1 MYANQVLNR
10 NANTGLSNI
19 EQQYC
24 QNGRKEIKN
33 HETTE
38 RRKACC
44 QKSGKLQTQLNSSI
58 PITGGGAIFGKEH
71 YSLQIYYWPCLGK
84 LYLT

>member
-33 HETTE
+33 NETTE

-44 QKSGKLQTQLNSSI
+44 QKSG
-58 PITGGGAIFGKEH
+58 E
-71 YSLQIYYWPCLGK
+71 LQI
-84 LYLT
+84 

>member
-19 EQQYC
+19 KQQYC

-44 QKSGKLQTQLNSSI
+44 QKSGKLQI
-58 PITGGGAIFGKEH
+58 
-71 YSLQIYYWPCLGK
+71 
-84 LYLT
+84 

>member
-1 MYANQVLNR
+1 MYINQELNR
-10 NANTGLSNI
+10 NADTGLSNI
-19 EQQYC
+19 EQQYY

-44 QKSGKLQTQLNSSI
+44 QKSG
-58 PITGGGAIFGKEH
+58 E
-71 YSLQIYYWPCLGK
+71 LQI
-84 LYLT
+84 

>member
-19 EQQYC
+19 KQQYC

-58 PITGGGAIFGKEH
+58 PMTGGGAWNYIWQRTLFVTNILLAM
-71 YSLQIYYWPCLGK
+71 SR
-84 LYLT
+84 

>member
-1 MYANQVLNR
+1 MYINQQLNR
-10 NANTGLSNI
+10 NAYTGLSNI

-33 HETTE
+33 HKTTE

-44 QKSGKLQTQLNSSI
+44 QKSGKLKSS
-58 PITGGGAIFGKEH
+58 
-71 YSLQIYYWPCLGK
+71 
-84 LYLT
+84 